1 MRSATDGLEDITS
14 QILHSAGRRRRWG
27 ALPPWELLLA
37 DVGQALAQFG
47 DQRIAVGQD
56 ALQAVGRVA

>member
-1 MRSATDGLEDITS
+1 MPRQLVLRVEWFDDRF
-14 QILHSAGRRRRWG
+14 AGV
-27 ALPPWELLLA
+27 ELLLA

-47 DQRIAVGQD
+47 DQRIIIGQD